1 MSLEKNN
8 LNKNTSLSGNSTDN
22 IGHLQE
28 HERKLSDLL
37 LISNDWIWEIDVN
50 GIFIFTSKQIEK
62 ILGYKPDEII
72 GKHISYI
79 FLPEDKEKISKEIS
93 NLISEE
99 KPFKNRINWNLSK
112 DGRKVCLKTNGIP
125 FFNKNGN
132 LIGYLGVD
140 KDITKEKLSEEEL
153 IKEIAERKKTEI
165 KLIKAKE
172 EAEAATQSK
181 SLFLAKM
188 SHEIRTPMNGIIGT
202 TDILKDTV
210 LTDEQ
215 KDFLDIIDVSANNL
229 MSIINDILDI
239 SKIEAGK
246 VELEKNNFNLYK
258 IVDEIIRLLSFKAAP
273 KSLILRKLIKPD
285 VPEFVIGDFVRLRQI
300 IINLMNNAIKFTKKG
315 SVTLEIEKTKQINHK
330 INLLFRIIDTGTG
343 ISEEGQK
350 RLFQEFSQTDI
361 SITRKYGGTGLGLII
376 SKKLSKLMDGEIGV
390 ESKIGKGSTFWF
402 TVVLETGSE
411 IKKESEKKSMK
422 EEQKIK
428 KRLSILVAEDNVIN
442 QKVAMIN
449 LKQLGHDVE
458 IAVNGKMAVDMYSK
472 NKYDLILMDIQMPVL
487 DGIEATKEIRKIE
500 KENNVSDKIKIVAI
514 TANAMKEVKNKC
526 LSAGMDDYIT
536 KPFKSEDMERALI
549 ID

>member
-8 LNKNTSLSGNSTDN
+8 LYKDDSLSGNSTDN
-22 IGHLQE
+22 IGNLQE
-28 HERKLSDLL
+28 HEIKLRDLL
-37 LISNDWIWEIDVN
+37 LISNDWIWEIDIN

-93 NLISEE
+93 NLIAEE
-99 KPFKNRINWNLSK
+99 KPFKNRVNWNLSK

-125 FFNKNGN
+125 LFDKNGN

-140 KDITKEKLSEEEL
+140 KDITKEKLYEEEL

-165 KLIKAKE
+165 KLIKTKE
-172 EAEAATQSK
+172 EAEAATFSK

-202 TDILKDTV
+202 IDILKDTI
-210 LTDEQ
+210 LTGEQ

-229 MSIINDILDI
+229 LSIINDILDI

-246 VELEKNNFNLYK
+246 VELENKNFNLYI
-258 IVDEIIRLLSFKAAP
+258 IVDEIIKLLSFKASE
-273 KSLILRKLIKPD
+273 KSLIIHKNISQD
-285 VPEFVIGDFVRLRQI
+285 VPEFVIGDFVRLKQI

-315 SVTLEIEKTKQINHK
+315 SITLEIEKTKQVNNK
-330 INLLFRIIDTGTG
+330 IHLLFRIIDTGTG

-350 RLFQEFSQTDI
+350 RLFQEFSQADI

-390 ESKIGKGSTFWF
+390 ESKIGTGSTFWF

-411 IKKESEKKSMK
+411 IKKESEKKPMK
-422 EEQKIK
+422 EKQEISK
-428 KRLSILVAEDNVIN
+428 KLSILVAEDNVIN

-449 LKQLGHDVE
+449 LKQLGHNVE
-458 IAVNGKMAVDMYSK
+458 IAVNGKMAVDMYNK

-514 TANAMKEVKNKC
+514 TANAMKEDKNKC

-536 KPFKSEDMERALI
+536 KPFKSEDMDRALQ

>member
-1 MSLEKNN
+1 
-8 LNKNTSLSGNSTDN
+8 
-22 IGHLQE
+22 
-28 HERKLSDLL
+28 
-37 LISNDWIWEIDVN
+37 
-50 GIFIFTSKQIEK
+50 
-62 ILGYKPDEII
+62 
-72 GKHISYI
+72 
-79 FLPEDKEKISKEIS
+79 
-93 NLISEE
+93 
-99 KPFKNRINWNLSK
+99 
-112 DGRKVCLKTNGIP
+112 
-125 FFNKNGN
+125 
-132 LIGYLGVD
+132 
-140 KDITKEKLSEEEL
+140 
-153 IKEIAERKKTEI
+153 
-165 KLIKAKE
+165 
-172 EAEAATQSK
+172 
-181 SLFLAKM
+181 
-188 SHEIRTPMNGIIGT
+188 
-202 TDILKDTV
+202 
-210 LTDEQ
+210 
-215 KDFLDIIDVSANNL
+215 
-229 MSIINDILDI
+229 
-239 SKIEAGK
+239 
-246 VELEKNNFNLYK
+246 
-258 IVDEIIRLLSFKAAP
+258 
-273 KSLILRKLIKPD
+273 
-285 VPEFVIGDFVRLRQI
+285 
-300 IINLMNNAIKFTKKG
+300 MNNAIKFTKKG

-376 SKKLSKLMDGEIGV
+376 SKKLSKLMGGEIGV

-514 TANAMKEVKNKC
+514 TANAMKEDKNKC